1 MSADA
6 NTTTG
11 IKPPFFIAGC
21 ARSGTTILR
30 DLLRRVPH
38 LECPEETHF
47 FRWPDPF
54 RTKRYGLYFQN
65 IKLFARHRELD
76 NITDSEFVDLLD
88 SSFTRAELMERY
100 ARLHC
105 RRRGNP
111 NARWFDKTPQ
121 NVYGILMIAAQFPA
135 SPIIHIHRNPL
146 NVVAS
151 LLTGKVMPKQ
161 PFPGAVNY
169 WLESAQIMDQFRRA
183 NPQRLLDVSYER
195 LGAEPD
201 ATLREILEFV
211 GEDPAAARIKA
222 SDVHPEKNKYT
233 GVMTQDQIDEV
244 CRRCEPY
251 MARLGYHAPQPAGA
265 APAGAGTRG

>member
-6 NTTTG
+6 SNHST
-11 IKPPFFIAGC
+11 KPPFFIAGC

-47 FRWPDPF
+47 YRWPDPF

-65 IKLFARHRELD
+65 IKLFARHRQLD
-76 NITDSEFVDLLD
+76 GIRDQEFVDILE

-105 RRRGNP
+105 ERRGNP
-111 NARWFDKTPQ
+111 GARWFDKTPQ

-135 SPIIHIHRNPL
+135 SPIVHIHRNPL
-146 NVVAS
+146 NVIAS

-161 PFPGAVNY
+161 SFPGAVNY
-169 WLESAQIMDQFRRA
+169 WLESAQIMDQFRRGS
-183 NPQRLLDVSYER
+183 PQRLLDVSYER
-195 LGAEPD
+195 LGAEPESV
-201 ATLREILEFV
+201 LREILAFV
-211 GEDPAAARIKA
+211 GEDPNQVRIQA
-222 SDVHPEKNKYT
+222 SDVHPEKNKYL
-233 GVMTQDQIDEV
+233 EV
-244 CRRCEPY
+244 LSPEQVAEACRRCEPY
-251 MARLGYHAPQPAGA
+251 MSRLGYAAPQA
-265 APAGAGTRG
+265 AGAGTSA